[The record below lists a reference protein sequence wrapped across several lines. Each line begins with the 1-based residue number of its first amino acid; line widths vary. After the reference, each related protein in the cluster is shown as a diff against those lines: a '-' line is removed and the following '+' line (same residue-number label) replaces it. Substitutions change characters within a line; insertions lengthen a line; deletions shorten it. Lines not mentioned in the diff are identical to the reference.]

1 LSTPCDNR
9 RHQAGTRVHRT
20 RYTAAYGEAGGVSPT
35 RRELVR
41 ATRARIL
48 DAAARLTRE
57 RGVNG
62 FSMDVLAKEA
72 GVARATVYEH
82 FRSKRAVLDE
92 LASASTR
99 TLTLDRHTAALG
111 DPLTALR
118 DLLGAVCRHWEENG
132 ATVRELRGL
141 LAVTG
146 SEVPIDGVDPAYLRQ
161 IVAGL
166 DAAGQL
172 RPRWTAEE
180 AVDALALL
188 TSYPTYERLRG
199 APHRTPEEVE
209 ALLAKLAVS
218 VVTPNGSGET
228 MTPNAAATS
237 GPPTPTARS

>member
-1 LSTPCDNR
+1 M
-9 RHQAGTRVHRT
+9 
-20 RYTAAYGEAGGVSPT
+20 SPT

-48 DAAARLTRE
+48 EAAARLMRE

-99 TLTLDRHTAALG
+99 TLTLDSRAAATT

-118 DLLGAVCRHWEENG
+118 DMLGSVCRHWDENG
-132 ATVRELRGL
+132 ATVRELRNL
-141 LAVTG
+141 VAVTG
-146 SEVPIDGVDPAYLRQ
+146 ADVPIDGVDIVYLQQ

-166 DAAGQL
+166 EAAGQL
-172 RPRWTAEE
+172 RPRWSAAE

-199 APHRTPEEVE
+199 STRRTPEEVE

-218 VVTPNGSGET
+218 IVTPNGSGEA
-228 MTPNAAATS
+228 MPNHAASTS
-237 GPPTPTARS
+237 GPPPATTRP

>member
-1 LSTPCDNR
+1 L
-9 RHQAGTRVHRT
+9 
-20 RYTAAYGEAGGVSPT
+20 AANGSAGGMSPT

-48 DAAARLTRE
+48 DAAARLMRE

-99 TLTLDRHTAALG
+99 TLTLDSQTAAAG

-118 DLLGAVCRHWEENG
+118 DMLGAVCRHWDEHG
-132 ATVRELRGL
+132 ATVRELRSL
-141 LAVTG
+141 VAVTG
-146 SEVPIDGVDPAYLRQ
+146 SEVPVDGVDPAHLRQ
-161 IVAGL
+161 IVTGL

-172 RPRWTAEE
+172 RPRWSAEE
-180 AVDALALL
+180 AVDALSLL
-188 TSYPTYERLRG
+188 TSYPAYERLRG
-199 APHRTPEEVE
+199 SLHRTPAEIE

-218 VVTPNGSGET
+218 IVTPNGSGET
-228 MTPNAAATS
+228 TMNAASTS
-237 GPPTPTARS
+237 GPPTSTARP